1 MSSRL
6 ALNSWAQ
13 EILQVSDDPSQLEP
27 SSGYMWR
34 LQFICTMLR
43 LGHLGEHIPARC
55 ACKAELE
62 SLLLFQE
69 ASVCFGVGMPFLG
82 DVRILSLPSLS
93 ICSVLSLALRIL
105 HALGLSLVL
114 PDESSRLA

>member
-43 LGHLGEHIPARC
+43 LGHLGEHIPARLARLSWNLSSFSRKLPC
-55 ACKAELE
+55 
-62 SLLLFQE
+62 
-69 ASVCFGVGMPFLG
+69 ASV
-82 DVRILSLPSLS
+82 
-93 ICSVLSLALRIL
+93 
-105 HALGLSLVL
+105 
-114 PDESSRLA
+114 